1 MLIRLKPMRLPGFV
15 VAVLLVGAAASWS
28 RLRGDAQVPD
38 KPDKEASGSSTS
50 NGPGET
56 ASGPKIQ
63 VEVVRPHVGSM
74 ARSDTEPGVVEAFD
88 FANLYVKV
96 SGYLKVQNVDIGSV
110 VQAGQIV
117 AEIDAPEYIQSRDQA
132 RAEVKHAEA
141 QLQLSESAVAR
152 ARADVAAAQAG
163 VEEKKAEL
171 TRANA
176 YLSFRRIQFER
187 MSHLYELKSVD
198 ERLVE
203 ENRKERDAAQMA
215 VDATQASIRTAEKD
229 VLAKQAKV
237 AQANADV
244 DNARAKVVVANA
256 LLQKAQVYVDYLKII
271 SPYHG
276 VITARGYH
284 VGDFIRSPDQGRQTP
299 LFTVARTDLMRV
311 VTKLPERYVPYADPG
326 DPATVE
332 LDALQGRV
340 FHGKVSRIASS
351 LDRADRTMRV
361 EVDLKNTSNEL
372 RDGMFGRVTIQ
383 LTESTKEL
391 SIPSSA
397 LLKNGGESASF
408 SVYVVRDGR
417 AELVP
422 VKIGRDNGIRAE
434 VISGLRSDDQIIA
447 RPAENLTP
455 GAAVEIETAAPA
467 ATSSKK

>member
-1 MLIRLKPMRLPGFV
+1 MLIRLAKIRLLGILV
-15 VAVLLVGAAASWS
+15 VAVLLVGAATTWS
-28 RLRGDAQVPD
+28 QLRGDAQLPD
-38 KPDKEASGSSTS
+38 TPGKETSGASTS
-50 NGPGET
+50 NGHGET
-56 ASGPKIQ
+56 PSGPRIQ

-74 ARSDTEPGVVEAFD
+74 SRSDTEPGVVEAFS
-88 FANLYVKV
+88 FANLYAKV

-110 VQAGQIV
+110 VQAGQIL
-117 AEIDAPEYIQSRDQA
+117 AEISAPEYIQSRDQA
-132 RAEVKHAEA
+132 RAELKHAEA

-152 ARADVAAAQAG
+152 AQADVAAAQAG

-176 YLSFRRIQFER
+176 YLSFRKIQFER

-203 ENRKERDAAQMA
+203 ENRKELDAAQAA
-215 VDATQASIRTAEKD
+215 VEATQASIRTAEKD

-237 AQANADV
+237 SQSRANV
-244 DNARAKVVVANA
+244 DNARAKVVVATA
-256 LLQKAQVYVDYLKII
+256 LLQKAQVYVDYLKIL
-271 SPYHG
+271 SPYRG

-284 VGDFIRSPDQGRQTP
+284 IGEFIRSPDQGRQTP
-299 LFTVARTDLMRV
+299 LFTVATTDLMRV

-326 DPATVE
+326 DPAIVE
-332 LDALQGRV
+332 LDALQGRI
-340 FHGKVSRIASS
+340 FHGTVSRIANA

-397 LLKNGGESASF
+397 LLRNGGESQSF
-408 SVYVVRDGR
+408 SVYVVRNGY

-434 VISGLRSDDQIIA
+434 VISGLRPDDLIIA
-447 RPAENLTP
+447 RPTENLTT
-455 GAAVEIETAAPA
+455 GAAVEIENAAPA
-467 ATSSKK
+467 SSSKK